1 LFLKYRQATILV
13 WVLCN
18 QDCNKL
24 QCPSSVRTAR
34 KNARTTETVLRLR
47 MSAGDKLDFIV
58 WPKDDHDCD
67 AALLLEAKIWDSSE
81 FKETTTF

>member
-1 LFLKYRQATILV
+1 MVQTLHPLHMSVSLSYHQGYNQRALV
-13 WVLCN
+13 
-18 QDCNKL
+18 
-24 QCPSSVRTAR
+24 R
-34 KNARTTETVLRLR
+34 
-47 MSAGDKLDFIV
+47 AGDKLDFVV

>member
-1 LFLKYRQATILV
+1 
-13 WVLCN
+13 
-18 QDCNKL
+18 
-24 QCPSSVRTAR
+24 
-34 KNARTTETVLRLR
+34 